1 MNERLNSLGRKL
13 LLVASAAIFLIPNAF
28 AQLTTATILGT
39 VSDSTGAVIP
49 GARITATNVDTHFT
63 RAAAANADGT
73 FRLEFLPI
81 GHYELKVD
89 AQGFKSYSQTNI
101 TLNLNDQL
109 TNNITLSLGDATE
122 TITVTDAPS
131 LVQSSASSLGRVIDN
146 TEVDNLPIVGRNV
159 YDLLTLTA
167 GVQTSSQS
175 NVLGYPQQVVYIN
188 GGTDNFVGSVS
199 YYLDGG
205 LNMTSLRNT
214 GNILPNPDAL
224 QEFNVQTNNYNAL
237 YGRMSAGLV
246 NVVTK
251 SGTNRVHGSIFEFL
265 RNDRLNALPYR
276 QTTKSSYHR
285 NQFGATLGG
294 PIWRDKTFFF
304 GTYGGLRQSTPTSVT
319 AAVVPTAA
327 ERAGDFSAD
336 LPANLPVNY
345 SCSDASAADVAA
357 GRFIACNPLTKRP
370 FANNKITTLDPTAQN
385 IINKYIPLPNAQNL
399 STPFLNRWTG
409 YTPAVM
415 NTDEFLIKV
424 DHNLTP
430 NQRVQV
436 SYFNTSGIQ
445 QQSPGGNL
453 VWSQQNYSWR
463 QQNANVSHT
472 WTISPTKINQIWLNY
487 TRMLAGRVNTPAVS
501 LGDLGSSFT
510 AQGTPSLPQ
519 ITVTN
524 YFTLAQSIAGPKAGT
539 NFYSLRDVY
548 SWNRGKH
555 AIAFGG
561 EASLNKDIQQT
572 LLNNYGVFSFNGT
585 RAVAGCLLPN
595 NAACPSAGVTRGQN
609 GLVDFML
616 GLPVT
621 MGQDTPVTAIDNIWF
636 YGLFLQDDY
645 KIKPN
650 LTLNLGL
657 RWDVQP
663 APTDPQNR
671 LSAWLPGARST
682 VITNAPA
689 GLLFPGD
696 SYNNSTLPRG
706 LVNTRYHHVSP
717 RIGFAWDP
725 FGDGRTAVRGAGGLF
740 YGSVSG
746 NEWNANSNFLPF
758 AVRNTYS
765 NVTSL
770 TNVYAD
776 KTNFPNGNP
785 YPYVYSPTGARFIY
799 PAALQGIDPAY
810 QWPYTYQFNLSVQQ
824 QFTRDFAM
832 TVSYVSTLSHDVPFA
847 PDLNY
852 PIWSPTAKSGDQ
864 NSRRPYGA
872 TGKTTQTLS
881 TVNIIQSKQKA
892 NYHGLQIDVEKRM
905 GHGVSIK
912 SFYVWSRTM
921 SSAQVNN
928 SGAVVNSVQDANQMA
943 QEYGRSDTDIRHR
956 SQTSIIWQPNYFA
969 NRGLLTRSLLNGWT
983 VSGIV
988 AFQSGT
994 PFTVLTGSDTNFD
1007 GISYDRANVVAGQPF
1022 GNSSYNHVDP
1032 ASKFFN
1038 PSAFC
1043 VFSAACPGIGPG
1055 GSDGNSKR
1063 NAYSGP
1069 GAKNVNAAIFRNFK
1083 VWEGVQLQGR
1093 VEATNVFNFANF
1105 SFGTGTGPTVNIN
1118 NANAGTI
1125 SSNSGNFPMRQ
1136 LQVGARILF

>member
-1 MNERLNSLGRKL
+1 MFRNVLSNNCKFL
-13 LLVASAAIFLIPNAF
+13 LLLMVAIIFSGTAI
-28 AQLTTATILGT
+28 AQLTTATIIGT
-39 VSDSTGAVIP
+39 ITDSTGAVVP
-49 GARITATNVDTHFT
+49 GVSVTATNIDTHFART
-63 RAAAANADGT
+63 VASGSDGSY
-73 FRLEFLPI
+73 RLEFLPI
-81 GHYELKVD
+81 GRYELKID
-89 AQGFKSYSQTNI
+89 ANGFKSYSQTNI

-109 TNNITLSLGDATE
+109 RNDVALSLGNTSE

-131 LVQSSASSLGRVIDN
+131 LVQSSAASLGRVIDN

-159 YDLLTLTA
+159 YDLLGLTA
-167 GVQTSSQS
+167 GVQTSTQS

-276 QTTKSSYHR
+276 ATAKSAYHR

-304 GTYGGLRQSTPTSVT
+304 GTYGGLRQSTPGFQST
-319 AAVVPTAA
+319 AIVPTAA

-336 LPANLPVNY
+336 LPGRLVGTNY
-345 SCSDASAADVAA
+345 GCNSATTAETAA
-357 GRFIACNPLTKRP
+357 GQFVACNPVTKQP
-370 FANNKITTLDPTAQN
+370 FANNKITTALDPTAQN
-385 IINKYIPLPNAQNL
+385 ILNKLIPLPNAKNL
-399 STPFLNRWTG
+399 TTPFFNRWAG
-409 YTPAVM
+409 YTPAVQ

-430 NQRVQV
+430 SQRISL

-453 VWSQQNYSWR
+453 NWSQQNYSWR

-472 WTISPTKINQIWLNY
+472 WTLSPTKINQIWVNY
-487 TRMLAGRVNTPAVS
+487 TRLIAGRVNTPGIS

-524 YFTLAQSIAGPKAGT
+524 YFTATQSIAGPKAGT

-548 SWNRGKH
+548 SWNLGKH
-555 AIAFGG
+555 AVAFGAEG
-561 EASLNKDIQQT
+561 SLNKDIQQT

-585 RAVAGCLLPN
+585 RSTAG
-595 NAACPSAGVTRGQN
+595 ATGVTGNQQN
-609 GLVDFML
+609 GLVDFVL
-616 GLPVT
+616 GLPLS
-621 MGQDTPVTAIDNIWF
+621 MGQDAPVTALDNIWF

-671 LSAWLPGARST
+671 LATWVPGVKSSILP
-682 VITNAPA
+682 NAPT
-689 GLLFPGD
+689 GLLLPGD
-696 SYNNSTLPRG
+696 SYNGGTLSRG
-706 LVNTRYHHVSP
+706 IVNTRYHHVSP
-717 RIGFAWDP
+717 RVGFAWDP
-725 FGDGRTAVRGAGGLF
+725 YGNGRTAVRGAAGLF
-740 YGSVSG
+740 FGSISG
-746 NEWNANSNFLPF
+746 NEWNSISNFLPF

-765 NVTSL
+765 NITSL
-770 TNVYAD
+770 TDVYSD
-776 KTNFPNGNP
+776 KRSFPNGNP
-785 YPYVYSPTGARFIY
+785 YPYVYSPNNARFIY
-799 PAALQGIDPAY
+799 PAALEGVDPNY

-847 PDLNY
+847 PDVNY

-864 NSRRPYGA
+864 NTRRPFFPQPL
-872 TGKTTQTLS
+872 TPSPNTPVLS
-881 TVNIIQSKQKA
+881 TINLIKSNQTA

-905 GHGVSIK
+905 GRGVSIK

-928 SGAVVNSVQDANQMA
+928 SGAVVNSVQDANQMG
-943 QEYGRSDTDIRHR
+943 QEYGRSDTDVRHR

-969 NRGLLTRSLLNGWT
+969 SRGLLTRSLLNGWT
-983 VSGIV
+983 ISGII
-988 AFQSGT
+988 ALQSGS
-994 PFTVLTGSDTNFD
+994 PFTVLTGADTNFD
-1007 GISYDRANVVAGQPF
+1007 GITYDRANVVAGQPF
-1022 GNSSYNHVDP
+1022 RNSNYNHVDTT
-1032 ASKFFN
+1032 SKFFN
-1038 PSAFC
+1038 VNAFC
-1043 VFSAACPGIGPG
+1043 AYSPSCQGIGPG
-1055 GSDGNSKR
+1055 GSDGNSRR
-1063 NAYSGP
+1063 NQYSGP
-1069 GAKNVNAAIFRNFK
+1069 GAKNINAAIFRNFK
-1083 VWEGVQLQGR
+1083 LWESVQLQGR
-1093 VEATNVFNFANF
+1093 VEATNVFNFPNF

-1118 NANAGTI
+1118 NASAGTI
-1125 SSNSGNFPMRQ
+1125 SSNSSAFPMRQ